1 MTFDESQSWYYQK
14 NIEMMQRKSRR
25 RMMMKQPHF
34 DGIVKFHSK
43 DLNKKKKKEAQFV
56 DQIY

>member
-43 DLNKKKKKEAQFV
+43 VLNKKKKEAQFV